1 MIVKDVQNQRP
12 ENEIELEKVG
22 VEGLKKL
29 VTVERPEKTY
39 QVIVSIN
46 SYITLP
52 SNLRG
57 VHMSRF
63 VESIEEI
70 PRSASAIEDLAEQIS
85 QEAFKKHGYH
95 CQTEIF
101 GELPFDRTRPSGKK
115 ENSIAQMFA
124 KYSTKTKKKL
134 SGISV
139 NGALAC
145 PCSKEMCNG
154 LTHNQRGTL
163 SVEIDISSNNIELL
177 EVVDLCSQSFS
188 APTFSLLKR
197 PEEKQVV
204 EMMHQNARFVEDV
217 TRRCVQLLKEKY
229 PGKECSVKCVSMES
243 IHDHNVCSEWHG
255 TL

>member
-1 MIVKDVQNQRP
+1 MVKDVQNQRP

-22 VEGLKKL
+22 VEGLRKL

-70 PRSASAIEDLAEQIS
+70 PSSASAIEDLAEQIS

-101 GELPFDRTRPSGKK
+101 GELPFDRTRPGGKK

-134 SGISV
+134 AGISV

-229 PGKECSVKCVSMES
+229 PGRACSVKCVSMES